1 MYELLLGIT
10 TGGEEMFALVYFPT
24 LRNHAVVD
32 LRELSTANAEGD
44 QVFLDLGGGQRMP
57 IDVIG
62 IGAKNDML
70 QLKRTHLINR
80 SPASSGPAKRARMEE
95 NGESRESNGAE
106 DRPGSS
112 SEDVIVCSC
121 SNPDDSTEMQRLRS
135 DVVQLRTDLD
145 NVLAALG
152 IKQRFTPA
160 VLMPEDERFTPDDI
174 DYSYVSKT
182 DVVLTVRKSR
192 SVTAFARQMAR
203 KLFTSGADKTAR
215 MRDKMDKDKVE
226 WLRRVCCAYYPTAE
240 WPQQCAQWAACM
252 RAIDNYTVWFQN
264 RSAIG
269 NNQSVLA
276 GLASLRGELAHWNNW
291 NNGAQGDSVKD
302 EPADVDASSFNVAPA
317 DEGASSF
324 NITPSGASF
333 NMTVTVNENGE
344 VIVPS

>member
-112 SEDVIVCSC
+112 SGDVIVCSC

-152 IKQRFTPA
+152 IKQ
-160 VLMPEDERFTPDDI
+160 
-174 DYSYVSKT
+174 
-182 DVVLTVRKSR
+182 R